1 MRTNCQILCFLC
13 TRTYRIQEYSSHIM
27 LSNGL
32 SYYAKVP
39 VVYSKTKNEFLVDN
53 NIRLWSTFGFEKN
66 VDWLDLTI
74 KPLQSCYK

>member
-1 MRTNCQILCFLC
+1 
-13 TRTYRIQEYSSHIM
+13 M

-39 VVYSKTKNEFLVDN
+39 VVYNKTKKEFLVDN

-74 KPLQSCYK
+74 KPLESCYK